1 MQIEKIKITNFK
13 CFKETFELMLNKR
26 LNIIV
31 GDNDCGK
38 TTIIEAIELALSGW
52 YRGKYISNE
61 LTQSLFNKVSIEEY
75 LASVKE
81 GNPLEP
87 PKITIELFFSA
98 DTNPVLKG
106 LRNSDKADSIGVT
119 LIIELDETY
128 AENYECLIEEKNLH
142 SLPIEYY
149 HYYWESFA
157 RDEKITPRTIPIKS
171 ALIDSTSS
179 RNPSGSDIYISK
191 IVKNHLDSKDVV
203 EISQAHRKMKDSF
216 MEEPAVRKINEKIK
230 QDSQITDKSIELSV
244 ELSTKNAW
252 ENTLVT
258 YFDDIPFNF
267 LGKGEQSILKTKIA
281 LSHKK
286 TTEAN
291 VLLIEEPENHLSH
304 ANLNALLKY
313 ISQNNDKQVVITT
326 HSSFV
331 ANKLGLKDLILLHD
345 LKTQKLS
352 DLSAD
357 TYDFF
362 KKLAG
367 YETLRLILSRKAIL
381 VEGDSDELVVQ
392 KAYMQKHDNRLPIED
407 RIDVIKVGTSFL
419 RFLEIAERI
428 DIPTV
433 VITDV
438 DWDLEVLEQKYK
450 DYIGENKK
458 KNILISYDT
467 DFDTGDLEINGK
479 PFNYNTLEPKLLKAS
494 GLKLLN
500 QIFKTD
506 YTTEN
511 KMHRFMNNNK
521 TACALMI
528 FESHLPVTFPDYIQN
543 IV

>member
-13 CFKETFELMLNKR
+13 CFRETFELNLNDK

-31 GDNDCGK
+31 GDNDSGK

-52 YRGKYISNE
+52 YRGKHISNE
-61 LTQSLFNKVSIEEY
+61 LTQSLFNKELIDEY
-75 LASVKE
+75 IASVQE

-87 PKITIELFFSA
+87 PKITIELFFSD
-98 DTNPVLKG
+98 DTNPILKG
-106 LRNSDKADSIGVT
+106 TNNSDKTNSLGVT
-119 LIIELDETY
+119 FCVELDETY
-128 AENYECLIEEKNLH
+128 YEDYGCLIEEKNLH

-149 HYYWESFA
+149 HYYWDSFA
-157 RDEKITPRTIPIKS
+157 RDEKITPRIIPIKS

-179 RNPSGSDIYISK
+179 RNTIGSDIYISK

-203 EISQAHRKMKDSF
+203 EVSQAHRKMKDSF
-216 MEEPAVRKINEKIK
+216 MDEPAVRKINEKI
-230 QDSQITDKSIELSV
+230 QRDSEITDKSIELSV

-313 ISQNNDKQVVITT
+313 ISHNDNKQVVITT

-352 DLSAD
+352 DLNVD

-392 KAYMQKHDNRLPIED
+392 KAYLQRHGNRLPIED

-419 RFLEIAERI
+419 RFLEIAVMI
-428 DIPTV
+428 NIPTV

-438 DWDLEVLEQKYK
+438 DWSLKALEQKYK

-458 KNILISYDT
+458 DNILISYDT
-467 DFDTGDLEINGK
+467 DFDTGDFEINGK
-479 PFNYNTLEPKLLKAS
+479 PFNYNTLEPKILKSS
-494 GLKLLN
+494 GLELMN
-500 QIFKTD
+500 QIFKTT
-506 YTTEN
+506 YTTDNE
-511 KMHRFMNNNK
+511 MHKFMNMNK

-528 FESHLPVTFPDYIQN
+528 FESQLPVTFPEYIQS